1 MITNK
6 LFKMQQGLDAHIQQK
21 HGLEDVNLFD
31 KKMLALIVELG
42 ELANET
48 RCFKFWSNK
57 APSDRETILEEYVD
71 GVHFIL
77 SVGIIKGYEKDTYEM
92 LEEKEEDLTKQFLNV
107 NASVMKFLKEQTL
120 TAYEELFSSY
130 IKLGNLLSFSE
141 EEIFE
146 AYVSK
151 NEVNYL
157 RQQQG
162 Y

>member
-6 LFKMQQGLDAHIQQK
+6 LFKMQQGLDAHIQKK

-77 SVGIIKGYEKDTYEM
+77 SVGIIKSFQRDSYEL
-92 LEEKEEDLTKQFLNV
+92 LEEKELDLTNQFLHV
-107 NASVMKFLKEQTL
+107 NENAMKFLNEQTE
-120 TAYEELFSSY
+120 TAYEQLFSSY
-130 IKLGNLLSFSE
+130 IKLGSLLGFSE